1 MGAGWGTERKL
12 VARTTVLLPEA
23 VLPRPES
30 SALRF
35 GVGIAVEGSSIAAIE
50 EAQQL
55 RSHWSAAT
63 VVELPGCL
71 VMPGLVNAHQHG
83 RGLSQIQLGY
93 HDDFLEPWISNRRGR
108 GILDPYAITK
118 LAAARMVAQG
128 ATTTIHANYSYG
140 TGNYEG
146 EVRAQLR
153 AYDEV
158 GIRVTM
164 CIGAMDR
171 GSIVYPPHEA
181 CFFAG
186 LPQDLKN
193 WLSRPG
199 APAYAGDA
207 AATIALMQR
216 LRADFRDHTRIR
228 FCYGPAGP
236 QWVSEPLWKAIARDA
251 TEKGIGIHLHALESP
266 AQRQAAKELFPDGVF
281 SWLERL
287 GAMTSRT
294 VIAHGVWVDDSD
306 MRVMART
313 DVTVVRN
320 PGCNIRMRNG
330 IAPVARYLQHG
341 VRMAIGTDNVSL
353 VDDEDLLAELRLAGH
368 LAREPDWNGPL
379 PPTVDQSLAM
389 ATVNGAVA
397 AQFAPEVGIIEPG
410 KKADLVAFSL
420 ERTRSPMLDP
430 DMPLL
435 EAFLA
440 RAQGTDVRLTMV
452 DGRIVYQDG
461 QFPHLNLS
469 EVEQE
474 AVRSA
479 WEARRPKDPAD
490 RHRTA
495 ELRTDLHSH
504 YQNVTARRRNVDCS

>member
-1 MGAGWGTERKL
+1 

-23 VLPRPES
+23 MLPRPES
-30 SALRF
+30 SSLRF
-35 GVGIAVEGSSIAAIE
+35 GVGIAVEGERIAAIGE
-50 EAQQL
+50 PQQL
-55 RSHWSAAT
+55 RSQWPAAT
-63 VVELPGCL
+63 IVELPGCL
-71 VMPGLVNAHQHG
+71 VMAGLVNAHQHG

-108 GILDPYAITK
+108 GVLDAYAITK

-128 ATTTIHANYSYG
+128 ATTTVHANYSYG
-140 TGNYEG
+140 TGNYES

-164 CIGAMDR
+164 CVGAMDR
-171 GSIVYPPHEA
+171 GMIVYPPHEA
-181 CFFAG
+181 CFLAG

-199 APAYAGDA
+199 VQAYAGDA
-207 AATIALMQR
+207 EATIALMRR
-216 LRADFRDHTRIR
+216 LRADFDGHPRIR

-236 QWVSEPLWKAIARDA
+236 QWVSEPLWKAIALDA
-251 TEKGIGIHLHALESP
+251 AEKEIGIHLHALESP
-266 AQRQAAKELFPDGVF
+266 AQRQAVQQLAPGGVF
-281 SWLERL
+281 AWLERL
-287 GAMTSRT
+287 GAMSSRT

-306 MRVMART
+306 MRIMART
-313 DVTVVRN
+313 GVTVVRN

-330 IAPVARYLQHG
+330 IAPLARYLQHG

-353 VDDEDLLAELRLAGH
+353 VDDEDLLGELRLAGH
-368 LAREPDWNGPL
+368 LAREPDWNGPS
-379 PPTVDQSLAM
+379 PPTVDQLLAM

-397 AQFAPEVGIIEPG
+397 AQFAPDVGIIEPG

-420 ERTRSPMLDP
+420 DRIRSPMLDP
-430 DMPLL
+430 DMALL

-440 RAQGTDVRLTMV
+440 RAQGADVGLTMV
-452 DGRIVYQDG
+452 DGEILYRDG
-461 QFPHLNLS
+461 QFPHLDLS

-479 WEARRPKDPAD
+479 GAARRPKDAAD
-490 RHRTA
+490 RDRTA
-495 ELRTDLHSH
+495 ELRTHLYSH
-504 YQNVTARRRNVDCS
+504 YRNVTAK